1 MVVKISMLR
10 KIHKILV
17 ANRNEIA
24 IRVFRTATE
33 LGFRTVA
40 IYTFED
46 RFALHR
52 FKADEAYQIGSPGE
66 PIRNYLDI
74 AQIVRIALDRG
85 VDAIHPGYGFLS
97 ENAAFAQAVRDA
109 GIIFIGPNCSI
120 LNSLGDKVIAREMA
134 LKAGVPIL
142 PGSPEAVKTDEEAL
156 SQAYQ
161 MGYPVIVKA
170 SMGGGGRG
178 MRVANRP
185 DQLVEALNQA
195 KREAGAAFGVED
207 VFLEKFIPKARHIE
221 VQLIGDS
228 YGALVHLFE
237 RDCSVQR
244 RHQKI
249 VEIAPSTGLKESTR
263 HGILNAAIAIGKQ
276 VDLDNAGTVEFLVDA
291 ETGNFYFIE
300 VNPRIQVEHTVTE
313 EVTGRDLVKYQIM
326 VSAGARL
333 DDPQIG
339 LGDQSNVR
347 VTGFAIQCRV
357 TTENPS
363 NQFLPD
369 YGRVTNY
376 RSSGGTG
383 IRLDSGSAYSG
394 ALITP
399 FYDSLLVKVIARA
412 LEFEDATRRMLRS
425 LQEFRVR
432 GVQTN
437 IPFLINLIA
446 HPVFQA
452 SECTTRFIDETSEL
466 FELPLRQDRASK
478 ILRYIGELI
487 VNGHPEVRNH
497 KKTKAI
503 NFTTPIIPSC
513 KHDPVAPPP
522 ESFRN
527 RFLQIGA
534 DQFIKEVRQEK
545 RLLITDTTF
554 RDAHQSLLA
563 TRMRS
568 YDMLAIAP
576 HYASHHSDLFS
587 IEMWGGATFDT
598 SMRFLKESPWE
609 RLSRMRT
616 AVPNILFQMLLR
628 SASTVGY
635 TNYPDNFVF
644 AFVKEAYQ
652 SGIDIFRIFDANNGL
667 ENLTIAI
674 ESVRKTK
681 GICEAAICYTG
692 DITDPLRNKYSL
704 SYYVN
709 LAKELTRRGAHILAI
724 KDMAGLCKPQ
734 AARQLVKAL
743 RQETDLPI
751 HFHTHDCSGGQM
763 ASLILAAEEGVDIVD
778 AAMAPF
784 SGMTSQ
790 VNLNGLVEVMRGHT
804 RDPLIARGR
813 LQETADYWEAVRH
826 LYWPFETGQLA
837 PGADVYENEMPGGQ
851 YTNLY
856 QQASSLGLGS
866 KWREVCRMYAQV
878 NQLFGDIIK
887 VTPTSKVVGDMALYL
902 VGNNLTPAN
911 ILEGH
916 REYSFPESVVEFFE
930 GRLGEPFGGFP
941 LVVQKKI
948 LKKRKPLQGRAG
960 LILPPVDW
968 DIAKSELRKTI
979 GCEADF
985 SDVLSYILYPK
996 VYQDYFEHRSKF
1008 SDTSVLPT
1016 PIFFHGMAVGEE
1028 ASFDIEVG
1036 KTLIIRFLTVS
1047 DPHPDGMRTV
1057 FFELNGQPREVT
1069 IQDILLLGKVPTRI
1083 KAIPSNPKQIPA
1095 PMPGL
1100 VSRVLVAKGDK
1111 VLAGQKL
1118 FTLEAMKMETTV
1130 CSSLDGTVSEVTL
1143 LAGTQVE
1150 MDDLIVRL
1158 D

>member
-513 KHDPVAPPP
+513 KHDP
-522 ESFRN
+522 
-527 RFLQIGA
+527 G
-534 DQFIKEVRQEK
+534 
-545 RLLITDTTF
+545 
-554 RDAHQSLLA
+554 
-563 TRMRS
+563 
-568 YDMLAIAP
+568 
-576 HYASHHSDLFS
+576 
-587 IEMWGGATFDT
+587 GGAGGGGGA
-598 SMRFLKESPWE
+598 SCRLVLINSLK
-609 RLSRMRT
+609 RY
-616 AVPNILFQMLLR
+616 
-628 SASTVGY
+628 G
-635 TNYPDNFVF
+635 
-644 AFVKEAYQ
+644 K
-652 SGIDIFRIFDANNGL
+652 
-667 ENLTIAI
+667 
-674 ESVRKTK
+674 K
-681 GICEAAICYTG
+681 
-692 DITDPLRNKYSL
+692 
-704 SYYVN
+704 
-709 LAKELTRRGAHILAI
+709 
-724 KDMAGLCKPQ
+724 KDCL
-734 AARQLVKAL
+734 
-743 RQETDLPI
+743 
-751 HFHTHDCSGGQM
+751 
-763 ASLILAAEEGVDIVD
+763 
-778 AAMAPF
+778 
-784 SGMTSQ
+784 
-790 VNLNGLVEVMRGHT
+790 
-804 RDPLIARGR
+804 
-813 LQETADYWEAVRH
+813 
-826 LYWPFETGQLA
+826 
-837 PGADVYENEMPGGQ
+837 
-851 YTNLY
+851 
-856 QQASSLGLGS
+856 
-866 KWREVCRMYAQV
+866 
-878 NQLFGDIIK
+878 
-887 VTPTSKVVGDMALYL
+887 
-902 VGNNLTPAN
+902 
-911 ILEGH
+911 
-916 REYSFPESVVEFFE
+916 
-930 GRLGEPFGGFP
+930 
-941 LVVQKKI
+941 
-948 LKKRKPLQGRAG
+948 
-960 LILPPVDW
+960 
-968 DIAKSELRKTI
+968 
-979 GCEADF
+979 
-985 SDVLSYILYPK
+985 
-996 VYQDYFEHRSKF
+996 
-1008 SDTSVLPT
+1008 
-1016 PIFFHGMAVGEE
+1016 
-1028 ASFDIEVG
+1028 
-1036 KTLIIRFLTVS
+1036 
-1047 DPHPDGMRTV
+1047 
-1057 FFELNGQPREVT
+1057 
-1069 IQDILLLGKVPTRI
+1069 
-1083 KAIPSNPKQIPA
+1083 
-1095 PMPGL
+1095 
-1100 VSRVLVAKGDK
+1100 
-1111 VLAGQKL
+1111 
-1118 FTLEAMKMETTV
+1118 
-1130 CSSLDGTVSEVTL
+1130 
-1143 LAGTQVE
+1143 
-1150 MDDLIVRL
+1150 
-1158 D
+1158 